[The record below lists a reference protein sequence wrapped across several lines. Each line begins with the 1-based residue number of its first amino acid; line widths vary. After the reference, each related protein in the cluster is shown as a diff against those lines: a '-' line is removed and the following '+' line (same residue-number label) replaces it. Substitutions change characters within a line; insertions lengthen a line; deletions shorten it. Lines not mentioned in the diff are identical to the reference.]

1 MNLDAYYTPFQM
13 TIDNLKVLWVVIV
26 KVRTKNYNDDLSIH
40 YGHVNV
46 CWHNSNVDII
56 ILAVNDRIK

>member
-1 MNLDAYYTPFQM
+1 M
-13 TIDNLKVLWVVIV
+13 

-46 CWHNSNVDII
+46 CQHNSNVDII
-56 ILAVNDRIK
+56 ILAVNDGIK